1 MKLLEVV
8 FNSFDLLQ
16 ENFEPAESRLLN
28 AEKIS

>member
-8 FNSFDLLQ
+8 FSSFDLLQ
-16 ENFEPAESRLLN
+16 ENFAPAESRLLD